1 MMYTVKELSDLAK
14 VTIKTL
20 HYYHKIG
27 LLLPCEVS
35 EAGYRL
41 YGMKELERL
50 QQILFYR
57 ELDFPLKKIK
67 LILDDEPD
75 RLSILFEQKQL
86 IVARKERL
94 EQLIQTL
101 DQSIAYARKGEAMD
115 QQEMFKG
122 FESEKEWK
130 NAISEQRDY
139 LQRKYNFDVLEENQ
153 IDVKDMNESAIEAK
167 RFMDSMVC
175 SLKKGLKYDDKKVQQ
190 LILQHLDFL
199 NQHGHQIDAVTFG
212 QQTRFF
218 LEDDFHRN
226 MLEQQ
231 QRGLSYFL
239 CIAAEALAAKMHL
252 NE

>member
-27 LLLPCEVS
+27 LLLPCEVN

-67 LILDDEPD
+67 LILDNEPD
-75 RLSILFEQKQL
+75 RLSILFEQRQL
-86 IVARKERL
+86 IVARKKRL

-101 DQSIAYARKGEAMD
+101 DQSIAHARKGEEMD

-122 FESEKEWK
+122 FESISEWE
-130 NAISEQRDY
+130 NAISEQREY
-139 LQRKYNFDVLEENQ
+139 LQDRYKFDVLEEKP
-153 IDVKDMNESAIEAK
+153 IDVKVMNESAIEAK
-167 RFMDSMVC
+167 LFMENMVWA
-175 SLKKGLKYDDKKVQQ
+175 LTEGLRYDDKKVQQ
-190 LILQHLDFL
+190 LILQHLEFL
-199 NQHGHQIDAVTFG
+199 NHHGHKIDSASFAK
-212 QQTRFF
+212 QTRFF

-231 QRGLSYFL
+231 QKGLSYFL
-239 CIAAEALAAKMHL
+239 CIAAEAFDKE
-252 NE
+252 NK

>member
-1 MMYTVKELSDLAK
+1 MYTVKELSDLAK

-67 LILDDEPD
+67 QILDDEPD
-75 RLSILFEQKQL
+75 RLSILFEQRQL
-86 IVARKERL
+86 IAARKERL
-94 EQLIQTL
+94 EELMITL
-101 DQSIAYARKGEAMD
+101 DQSIAHARKGEAMD

-122 FESEKEWK
+122 FNSEKEWE
-130 NAISEQRDY
+130 NALLEQREY
-139 LQRKYNFDVLEENQ
+139 LKEKYNYDVLEENT

-167 RFMDSMVC
+167 HFMDNMASA
-175 SLKKGLKYDDKKVQQ
+175 LREGIRFDDKKVQQ
-190 LILQHLDFL
+190 LILHHLDFL
-199 NQHGHQIDAVTFG
+199 THHGHKTDASIFAE
-212 QQTRFF
+212 QARFF
-218 LEDDFHRN
+218 LKDDFHRT

-231 QRGLSYFL
+231 QKGLSYYL
-239 CIAAEALAAKMHL
+239 CIAAEALSTGNVNK
-252 NE
+252 